1 MGKVFKS
8 RYHPRVSFM
17 DAKVGYMPS
26 YAWRSIMSARVVIE
40 KGGKWWIGND
50 ETTKIWKDS

>member
-1 MGKVFKS
+1 
-8 RYHPRVSFM
+8 M

-50 ETTKIWKDS
+50 ETTKIWKDN